1 MERKY
6 FKSRLNN
13 GLCDKVRFLLN
24 FFTKFNKLLEEHV
37 IDRVKAVGPPKTPLM
52 AKKVWEWEA
61 IGYCDS
67 AGYKIPFCCG
77 SIYINSADDLQTR

>member
-13 GLCDKVRFLLN
+13 GLGDKVRFLLN

-52 AKKVWEWEA
+52 TKEV
-61 IGYCDS
+61 
-67 AGYKIPFCCG
+67 
-77 SIYINSADDLQTR
+77 

>member
-52 AKKVWEWEA
+52 TKE
-61 IGYCDS
+61 I
-67 AGYKIPFCCG
+67 
-77 SIYINSADDLQTR
+77 